1 MTLERVLRGKTT
13 APECCL
19 KTMFDFKSVLSTHWT
34 KLAAAGRQNHKE
46 GLLKVG
52 SKSDTAI

>member
-1 MTLERVLRGKTT
+1 MFSGTKQLRRNV
-13 APECCL
+13 AENPRL
-19 KTMFDFKSVLSTHWT
+19 IFKSVLSTHWT
-34 KLAAAGRQNHKE
+34 KLAAAGRQNRKE